1 MEYWLSYYDIGWE
14 WLQIAKVSQSW
25 EPYFL
30 FFFSLM
36 QVLAETTS
44 CETMKLFENV
54 FQRSVAYE
62 KSSVYDTSSA
72 L

>member
-1 MEYWLSYYDIGWE
+1 
-14 WLQIAKVSQSW
+14 
-25 EPYFL
+25 
-30 FFFSLM
+30 M

-62 KSSVYDTSSA
+62 KSSVYDTSTA